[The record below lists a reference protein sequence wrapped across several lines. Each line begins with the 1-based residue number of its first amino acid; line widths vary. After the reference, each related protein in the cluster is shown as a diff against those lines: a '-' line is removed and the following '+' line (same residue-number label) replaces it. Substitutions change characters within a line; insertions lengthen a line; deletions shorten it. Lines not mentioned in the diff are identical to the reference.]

1 MRMCKEGNTA
11 KKNLLRLAGAQ
22 LSFFCFF
29 FKTTNSLHLLIPN
42 RRSFTHRTCSV
53 NICGIVSVFE
63 KKKKTPS
70 VNPNVNCGL
79 SDNDVC
85 QHRLSNC
92 NKCTAPVG
100 MLIMGEAV
108 QMWGQGGYMG
118 NLWILHSTVL
128 CT

>member
-22 LSFFCFF
+22 VSFLGVF

-63 KKKKTPS
+63 KKKKDTKREP
-70 VNPNVNCGL
+70 
-79 SDNDVC
+79 
-85 QHRLSNC
+85 
-92 NKCTAPVG
+92 
-100 MLIMGEAV
+100 
-108 QMWGQGGYMG
+108 
-118 NLWILHSTVL
+118 
-128 CT
+128 